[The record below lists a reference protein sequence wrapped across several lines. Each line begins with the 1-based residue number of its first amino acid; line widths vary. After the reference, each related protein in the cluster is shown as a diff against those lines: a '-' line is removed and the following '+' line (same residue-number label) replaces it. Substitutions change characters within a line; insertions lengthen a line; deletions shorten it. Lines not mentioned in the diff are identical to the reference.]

1 MGFIQVDLASN
12 LRESAPIDVQLL
24 LEWCLQR
31 QAADGGFQGRRNKP
45 SDTCYAFWIGGVLKM
60 IGAYHLIDHGAL
72 REFLLTC
79 QTCYGGFSKFPDDG
93 LPDIYHSYYGLA
105 ALSLLGEE
113 EVEPLCA
120 ELGIIAAAL

>member
-1 MGFIQVDLASN
+1 EQ
-12 LRESAPIDVQLL
+12 
-24 LEWCLQR
+24 
-31 QAADGGFQGRRNKP
+31 
-45 SDTCYAFWIGGVLKM
+45 
-60 IGAYHLIDHGAL
+60 
-72 REFLLTC
+72 
-79 QTCYGGFSKFPDDG
+79 YGGFSKFPDDE